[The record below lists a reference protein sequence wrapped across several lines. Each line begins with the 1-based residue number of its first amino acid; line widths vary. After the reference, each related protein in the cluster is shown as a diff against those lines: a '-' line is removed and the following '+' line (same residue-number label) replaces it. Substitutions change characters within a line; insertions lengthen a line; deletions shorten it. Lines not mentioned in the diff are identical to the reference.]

1 MGRYFGQFIIF
12 VIHVGLSPYCNFL
25 SPDYHSYFYFG
36 LPQSG
41 KRHRSIFQEEEKNQK
56 VCSQRVITDWRNP
69 KFLNKSFQVFDAASL
84 TLDFEAYTIKQFT
97 IVIYH

>member
-1 MGRYFGQFIIF
+1 MLACRLIAIFYLLIITP
-12 VIHVGLSPYCNFL
+12 I
-25 SPDYHSYFYFG
+25 FYFG

-84 TLDFEAYTIKQFT
+84 TLDFEAYTIKLFT